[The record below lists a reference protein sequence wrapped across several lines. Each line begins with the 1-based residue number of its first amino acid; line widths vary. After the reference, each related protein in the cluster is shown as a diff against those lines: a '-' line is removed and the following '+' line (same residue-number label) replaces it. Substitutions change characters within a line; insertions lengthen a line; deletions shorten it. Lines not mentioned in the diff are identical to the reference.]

1 MKFGDFM
8 IYLDNAAT
16 SGTKP
21 ERVINAVNLALRKYS
36 ANPGRSGHKLSLEA
50 SQLIFEARSAVKDF
64 FAADLEE
71 NVVFTMN
78 CTHAINIVIKG
89 VLQGGDH
96 VITSDLEHNAV
107 MRPLERLKKENK
119 ITYDI
124 AEVDMY
130 DDNKTADNFKKLI
143 TPKTKL
149 IICTGASNVLGHILP
164 IEKIGKLC
172 HDNNVLFAVDAAQTA
187 GVVPINMQK
196 QNIDF
201 LCVAAH
207 KGLYAPMGA
216 GILIARKPIPYT
228 IIEGGTGTA
237 SLSLVQPDDMPEKLE
252 SGTVSLP
259 LIAGIKAGIGFVKS
273 MGIEKIYSHEFNLSE
288 YLYDHLKRLPNIEIY
303 SPYPRFFHTA
313 PVISFNIKDKTSDE
327 IAGILNS
334 KNIAVRAGL
343 HCAPLAHKNTL
354 TEQNGSVRVS
364 LGVFNTK
371 KELDY
376 LVNVLKIIK

>member
-1 MKFGDFM
+1 MNFGDFM

-16 SGTKP
+16 SGKKP

-50 SQLIFEARSAVKDF
+50 SQLIFEARSAVKELF
-64 FAADLEE
+64 GADGEE
-71 NVVFTMN
+71 NVVFTLN
-78 CTHAINIVIKG
+78 CTHALNTVIKG
-89 VLQGGDH
+89 VLQVGDH
-96 VITSDLEHNAV
+96 VIISDLEHNAV
-107 MRPLERLKKENK
+107 MRPLERLKRENK
-119 ITYDI
+119 IAYDI

-130 DDNKTADNFKKLI
+130 DDDKTADNFRKLI

-149 IICTGASNVLGHILP
+149 IVCTGASNVIGHILP
-164 IEKIGKLC
+164 IDKIGKLC
-172 HDNNVLFAVDAAQTA
+172 QDNNIMLAVDAAQTA
-187 GVVPINMQK
+187 GVVPINMKK

-201 LCVAAH
+201 LCIAAH

-216 GILIARKPIPYT
+216 GVLIARKPIPHT

-237 SLSLVQPDDMPEKLE
+237 SLSLIQPEDMPERLE
-252 SGTVSLP
+252 SGTISLP
-259 LIAGIKAGIGFVKS
+259 LIAGIKAGIEFVKS
-273 MGIEKIYSHEFNLSE
+273 RGIENIYSHEFNMCR
-288 YLYDHLKRLPNIEIY
+288 YLYDRLKRLPNIEIY
-303 SPYPRFFHTA
+303 SPHPCFLHTA
-313 PVISFNIKDKTSDE
+313 PVISFNLKNKTSDE
-327 IAGILNS
+327 TAGILNG

-343 HCAPLAHKNTL
+343 HCAPLAHKKTL